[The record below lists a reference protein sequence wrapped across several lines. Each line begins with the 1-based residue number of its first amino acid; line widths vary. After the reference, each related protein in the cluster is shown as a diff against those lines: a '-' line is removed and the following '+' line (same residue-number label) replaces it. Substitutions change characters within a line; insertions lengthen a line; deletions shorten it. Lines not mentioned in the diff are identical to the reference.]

1 MSRRSPFW
9 SPAISYR
16 RFFLRGDDLVLSF
29 PFLGSLRGSTLRKAS
44 RAWLKERAGGFRVAV
59 LGTADSFDVIVAKV
73 AGKSTGPPWAQKLWL
88 PGTLK
93 RPGKTP
99 VFGTYWTLSQIRP
112 LCIIPRGARCGWN
125 AEQPRDLV
133 ATRGLACRLGMMI
146 SRRVNPAREAACG
159 YMGRLPE
166 GGTPAK
172 RSIIDNMVAR
182 EEKLPLR

>member
-73 AGKSTGPPWAQKLWL
+73 AGKSTGPVGGESLVS
-88 PGTLK
+88 PGNVE
-93 RPGKTP
+93 KTQ
-99 VFGTYWTLSQIRP
+99 QI
-112 LCIIPRGARCGWN
+112 
-125 AEQPRDLV
+125 
-133 ATRGLACRLGMMI
+133 
-146 SRRVNPAREAACG
+146 
-159 YMGRLPE
+159 
-166 GGTPAK
+166 
-172 RSIIDNMVAR
+172 
-182 EEKLPLR
+182 